1 MPDTSNLKSSF
12 AECIP
17 LFIALGDS
25 TRLTIIQCLYEVG
38 IEKKA
43 EGTVGLNVNEI
54 TKRTSL
60 SRPAVSHHLKI
71 LKDSGFINVE
81 KKGVW
86 VIIGKYIHFLEA
98 SCSSLFRCSSLST
111 ADWLVR

>member
-60 SRPAVSHHLKI
+60 SRPAVYLASQSAVDKLLHLNNE
-71 LKDSGFINVE
+71 LQLAS
-81 KKGVW
+81 KK
-86 VIIGKYIHFLEA
+86 
-98 SCSSLFRCSSLST
+98 
-111 ADWLVR
+111 

>member
-43 EGTVGLNVNEI
+43 ESTVGLNVNEI

-81 KKGVW
+81 KKGVCNYYYLTSQSA
-86 VIIGKYIHFLEA
+86 VDKLLHLNNELLLA
-98 SCSSLFRCSSLST
+98 SKK
-111 ADWLVR
+111 